1 MHALKFP
8 KAEFLTLQLFSML
21 AALNRMR
28 HQCVQIGLYLVIYV
42 QLFRSEKLVL

>member
-21 AALNRMR
+21 AALMIPNAASVRPDWTVFSDL
-28 HQCVQIGLYLVIYV
+28 CTA
-42 QLFRSEKLVL
+42 FSE